1 MNLRPLVS
9 SYYCSIWGGVYLRPR
24 RVWYC
29 VPTHGSG
36 LGTLFVPKVLYGIL
50 LRNVSVQIFAKTKKW
65 KRPWRPQSAKS
76 LLPASDTT
84 RILAPSTHGI
94 RVISMK
100 LPSVIFGRLICHDYR
115 GWILPYARTFT
126 IDRASIYHFVMS
138 MPSYTVNRLLQSTTI
153 IVDGIYNI
161 YKSWHV
167 VDRPLLAVE
176 NCTMVLSQRQN
187 STSYAQKI

>member
-1 MNLRPLVS
+1 MFQPWTAKQPSLKWDTFLLSKNKLNWRIRFRHAFRALSSVRYFTNKCKRTKFSLRQKNERDHDVRKVS
-9 SYYCSIWGGVYLRPR
+9 SSCLRYYTNIGSQYTWYTSYINEAPFCYIRP
-24 RVWYC
+24 VD
-29 VPTHGSG
+29 
-36 LGTLFVPKVLYGIL
+36 
-50 LRNVSVQIFAKTKKW
+50 
-65 KRPWRPQSAKS
+65 
-76 LLPASDTT
+76 LPRLSWLDHT
-84 RILAPSTHGI
+84 I
-94 RVISMK
+94 RSK
-100 LPSVIFGRLICHDYR
+100 
-115 GWILPYARTFT
+115 TFT

-138 MPSYTVNRLLQSTTI
+138 MPSYTVKRLLQSTTI